1 MWSRIKRFLIGP
13 PPPEDPF
20 RKTVRF
26 DDTGFTRQCEL
37 ARAMGLQEFWPW
49 SDVEE
54 FGFAFSKAMFPDP
67 WYGDYMESLWFLRL
81 RCEDGDLMRV
91 DLEEDQLAISQ
102 LPPAL
107 LRHLPGLDV
116 DVLREGLAVAGR
128 GPRHFDGEGIWVAWR
143 RTSAQPPQSPQSPQ
157 PPHSPQSPDSPQP
170 PDSVDSP
177 NPPTRGYGTAPQP
190 NPTRDPDPA

>member
-26 DDTGFTRQCEL
+26 DDAGFARQCEL
-37 ARAMGLQEFWPW
+37 ARAMGLQAFWPW

-54 FGFAFSKAMFPDP
+54 FGFAFNKAMFPDP

-91 DLEEDQLAISQ
+91 DLEEDLLDINH

-107 LRHLPGLDV
+107 LRHLPELDV
-116 DVLREGLAVAGR
+116 DVLRAGLAVAKR

-143 RTSAQPPQSPQSPQ
+143 RPPAA
-157 PPHSPQSPDSPQP
+157 PPP
-170 PDSVDSP
+170 VDLD
-177 NPPTRGYGTAPQP
+177 
-190 NPTRDPDPA
+190 PTRDPDPA